1 MIRLTMI
8 QNEKTEKEL
17 QNIENNFG
25 KIVDIEYLNEKAYN
39 AGKEELQFEITI
51 ELKNNFNFEIEEC
64 DENCFYIEGFEY
76 GIWFSYDQELHEF
89 DLKTKRHDYDEEDIR
104 NIYEDAYKNCKTVKS
119 AKAVINYIERFI

>member
-89 DLKTKRHDYDEEDIR
+89 DLKTKRHDYNEDDIR
-104 NIYEDAYKNCKTVKS
+104 NMYEDEYKNYKTVKT